1 MGGGVF
7 RDGISPL
14 LGSRSFLEDT
24 RRAWVICQIMCPGK
38 VSPAAFEERLGGG
51 FRMTPVGRILV
62 CNASMLFDAYLQP
75 Q

>member
-1 MGGGVF
+1 
-7 RDGISPL
+7 
-14 LGSRSFLEDT
+14 
-24 RRAWVICQIMCPGK
+24 MCPGK